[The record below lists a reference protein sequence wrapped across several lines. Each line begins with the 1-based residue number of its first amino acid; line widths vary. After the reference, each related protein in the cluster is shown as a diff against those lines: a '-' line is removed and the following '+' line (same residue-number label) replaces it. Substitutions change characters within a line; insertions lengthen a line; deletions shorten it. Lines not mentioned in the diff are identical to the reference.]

1 MDKCIEKEG
10 SLSSTTTIMTLMV
23 IMALYNVVT
32 AGHTWSQLVKLVIV
46 KDLKIVDLKGYYDL
60 V

>member
-1 MDKCIEKEG
+1 
-10 SLSSTTTIMTLMV
+10 MV
-23 IMALYNVVT
+23 IMALCNPVTYGHRWSQWSQAVT
-32 AGHTWSQLVKLVIV
+32 AGHTSSQLVKLVIV

>member
-1 MDKCIEKEG
+1 MW
-10 SLSSTTTIMTLMV
+10 LQP
-23 IMALYNVVT
+23 VT
-32 AGHTWSQLVKLVIV
+32 AGHTLSQLAKLVIV